1 MKLREVVEILDGKLL
16 FEGVNLEIDIPC
28 AFGSDLISDIL
39 MSTKEPT
46 LLLTGLVNLQI
57 IRVSDMIDL
66 FGIVF
71 VRGKIPPDEVIEM
84 AKERNLPLISTKY
97 TLFKSSGLLY
107 NHGLRSCKI

>member
-46 LLLTGLVNLQI
+46 LLLTGLVNPQI

-66 FGIVF
+66 FGVVLLQLRRMRVSDPWNIF
-71 VRGKIPPDEVIEM
+71 CS
-84 AKERNLPLISTKY
+84 AKQS
-97 TLFKSSGLLY
+97 
-107 NHGLRSCKI
+107 HLRPFRD